1 MPPTTASVLS
11 KRPLLSENVEHK
23 KEPSR
28 PTSHS
33 MSMSVRKQAVRYI
46 MFTFARISR
55 PLPHWNDI
63 GEYRRSS
70 STTHAGTP

>member
-1 MPPTTASVLS
+1 
-11 KRPLLSENVEHK
+11 
-23 KEPSR
+23 
-28 PTSHS
+28 
-33 MSMSVRKQAVRYI
+33 MSVRKQAVRYI